1 MAAVEGIALS
11 RQVEVKIIR
20 SISSIPHPA
29 DSKAALDALTAKSE
43 GSSPSL
49 AKRRS
54 LPPQCI
60 STQPAGRES
69 RFSSSSLFTTVSGTY
84 LPQPAILALLLVIIL
99 SICVFFHISVARFY
113 YVSGF
118 PLSRE

>member
-11 RQVEVKIIR
+11 RQVEVKIIK

-29 DSKAALDALTAKSE
+29 DSKAALAALTAKSE

-54 LPPQCI
+54 LTPQCI
-60 STQPAGRES
+60 STQPAGSDR
-69 RFSSSSLFTTVSGTY
+69 RFSKSSLFTTVSGTY

-99 SICVFFHISVARFY
+99 SIGILLV
-113 YVSGF
+113 
-118 PLSRE
+118 